1 MIQHVYERASR
12 CTRLSRVVIATDD
25 ARIADAASRFGSP
38 VQMTRAD
45 HATGTDR
52 VAEVAVSH
60 AASLV
65 VNIQGDEP
73 LIDSNAIEAAI
84 VALENAPA
92 CAMSTL
98 CRAISSTEE
107 IENPNVVKVVRNLKG
122 EALYF
127 SRYSIPYPRGREAAR
142 MKHVGLYVYRRDF
155 LLQYSSMPQG
165 ELEHAE
171 SLEQL
176 RALEN
181 GHRIAVAETGYDS
194 IGVDTPEDL
203 ERIRAGIE
211 ASIYGNTKTDG
222 KTGSI

>member
-1 MIQHVYERASR
+1 MIQHVFERASR
-12 CTRLSRVVIATDD
+12 CERLNHVVIATDD
-25 ARIADAASRFGSP
+25 PRIADAATRFGAP
-38 VQMTRAD
+38 VQMTKAD
-45 HATGTDR
+45 HPTGTDR

-60 AASLV
+60 DVDLV

-73 LIDSNAIEAAI
+73 LIDHKAIEAAI
-84 VALENAPA
+84 VALQNAPN
-92 CAMSTL
+92 CVMSTL
-98 CRAISSTEE
+98 CRVISDPEE
-107 IENPNVVKVVRNLKG
+107 VENPNVVKVVRGLSG

-127 SRYSIPYPRGREAAR
+127 SRYALPFPRGLQAKR

-165 ELEHAE
+165 DLEHAE
-171 SLEQL
+171 CLEQL

-181 GHRIAVAETGYDS
+181 GYRIAVAETEYDS

-211 ASIYGNTKTDG
+211 ARIEGNILPDG
-222 KTGSI
+222 STV